1 MKYKF
6 NYFRKRE
13 ESDKFIEI
21 NADNDREAVLKFFD
35 KYGDC
40 EFGCIR
46 ADGTFFTDD
55 KFPNE
60 RKIIMV
66 GR

>member
-1 MKYKF
+1 MLYKF
-6 NYFRKRE
+6 SYFRKRE

-40 EFGCIR
+40 EFGCIKEN
-46 ADGTFFTDD
+46 GNFFTDEQFL
-55 KFPNE
+55 KE
-60 RKIIMV
+60 KKIIMM
-66 GR
+66 GH